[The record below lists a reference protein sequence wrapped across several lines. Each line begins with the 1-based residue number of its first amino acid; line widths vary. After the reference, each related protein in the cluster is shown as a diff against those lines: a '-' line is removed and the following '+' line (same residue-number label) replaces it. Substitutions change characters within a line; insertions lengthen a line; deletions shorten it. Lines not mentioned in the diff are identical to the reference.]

1 MSTAVRQFHRLVAF
15 FYADERPIIIII
27 IITILKQIN
36 QPLLEFEPRSVS
48 VAIQAV
54 CTVGQVTGT
63 N

>member
-1 MSTAVRQFHRLVAF
+1 LVAF

-27 IITILKQIN
+27 IIITILKQIN
-36 QPLLEFEPRSVS
+36 QPLLGFEPRSVS